1 MPPKTEDDCVP
12 VALAYALGVDSKAAV
27 LPLRHAAIAL
37 QPAGELVLRL
47 WLGAADTSRHSLVFS
62 AAILS
67 GNLQSWRVIGPTAD
81 EAGSGEEGGGTEA
94 ASGVAGRRASG
105 ASEVADELVEWV
117 GEPGGMGSIEISC
130 EAPSTGTLSAGW
142 YVLELVAADS
152 GVEFDLNVR
161 RRVEM
166 AIKVKTAKSL
176 ASAVTAA
183 VGVSIAAGVGSTVPR

>member
-1 MPPKTEDDCVP
+1 M
-12 VALAYALGVDSKAAV
+12 
-27 LPLRHAAIAL
+27 
-37 QPAGELVLRL
+37 
-47 WLGAADTSRHSLVFS
+47 
-62 AAILS
+62 
-67 GNLQSWRVIGPTAD
+67 
-81 EAGSGEEGGGTEA
+81 
-94 ASGVAGRRASG
+94 
-105 ASEVADELVEWV
+105 ADELVEWV

-183 VGVSIAAGVGSTVPR
+183 VGVSIAAGVGSTVAASVSASMGGAGVGAVGGAASGAVAAAVLGLRHRRRGQGQAERSCCSPRSNSWR